1 MKQRRISLIANRK
14 EKYPKKAYKMKVNRR
29 PSNNN
34 KSVSS
39 SYMQNP
45 NDDMYE
51 VSPMANIP
59 VPKDLLSIRT
69 PENKKLVKSQTF
81 KTTTRYQD

>member
-1 MKQRRISLIANRK
+1 MKQLKISPIANRK
-14 EKYPKKAYKMKVNRR
+14 EKYPKKAYKMKVNKR
-29 PSNNN
+29 PSNN

-39 SYMQNP
+39 SFMQNP

-51 VSPMANIP
+51 VSPMANLP